1 MKCKIFLAILFLV
14 VFGAH
19 VAFADGIII
28 LPPEMPRLSI
38 KYHKVNVTIDNQVA
52 TTYVDQIFVNESP
65 FQMEGTYIFPLPEDV
80 SISEFAMYVG
90 GERLKAELLDKDT
103 ARKIYEDIVR
113 SMRDPAILEYIG
125 RNMFRARVFPI
136 EPNSEKRIQ
145 LEYSE
150 LLQYDAGLTRYLY
163 PLNTEK
169 FSAKPLQEV
178 SVRVDLTGAQPL
190 KTIYSPSHKI
200 TVTRDGEYTAHI
212 IYADENVKPDT
223 DFILYYSVSAG
234 DVGLNLLT
242 HREPDEAGFYLLM
255 LAPQTEVK
263 NMDVVKKNVAFVLD
277 TSGSMRG
284 DKINQAKETLKF
296 CISALNSGDTFNIV
310 DFSTEVRQFSK
321 QPALADAS
329 HIPAALHYVDK
340 LEAIG
345 GTNINDALLLGL
357 IQTTDAVNMIIFLTD
372 GLPTVGETNNE
383 RIIENVTL
391 ANVKNARIF
400 VFGVGYDVNTHL
412 LDKIAGRNS
421 GVSDYVRPD
430 EDIEVKVSSFFAKIS
445 NPVLSNALLEF
456 SAIDVR
462 DTYPRQ
468 IPDIFAG
475 MQLIQFG
482 RYTSSGSAAIYLTG
496 EVNSEEQRFTY
507 EANFPAEQSQN
518 DFIPRLWATRKIGYL
533 MDEIRLHG
541 ESQELVDEIVYLS
554 KKYGIIT
561 PYTSFLITE
570 DEPPLPGEVEKV
582 LGPQMGFDAVA
593 VSGGINAL
601 KDAESADGYTNTE
614 NMKVVGKKAFFL
626 RDEYWTDSEYVDGQ
640 WVIEL
645 QYGSDKYF
653 NVLATHPELGKY
665 FALGLKVIVCSN
677 GACYRV
683 QELQAETT
691 PPPWDVNQ
699 DYTIDI
705 FDLVTVGKH
714 LGEKGGTADIN
725 KDGIVNIADLILVG
739 IYFGKQYAP

>member
-1 MKCKIFLAILFLV
+1 MKSKFFLAILLLV
-14 VFGAH
+14 VCGAH
-19 VAFADGIII
+19 IAFADGIII
-28 LPPEMPRLSI
+28 PPPEMPQLSI

-52 TTYVDQIFVNESP
+52 TTYVDQVFVNESR

-90 GERLKAELLDKDT
+90 GERLEAELLDKDT

-136 EPNSEKRIQ
+136 EPHSEKRIE

-150 LLQYDAGLTRYLY
+150 LLQYDAGLTKYLY

-169 FSAKPLQEV
+169 FSSKPLQEV
-178 SVRVDLTGAQPL
+178 FVRVDVNSSQRL

-200 TVTRDGEYTAHI
+200 TITRDGEHAAHI
-212 IYADENVKPDT
+212 VYADENVKPET

-234 DVGLNLLT
+234 DIGLNLLT
-242 HREPDEAGFYLLM
+242 HKEPDEAGFYLLM
-255 LAPQTEVK
+255 LTPQTEVQET
-263 NMDVVKKNVAFVLD
+263 DVVKKNMLFVLD

-284 DKINQAKETLKF
+284 DKINQAKGALKF
-296 CISALNSGDTFNIV
+296 CINALNRGDTFNIV
-310 DFSTEVRQFSK
+310 DFSTEARQFSK
-321 QPALADAS
+321 QPVIADGSHVPSALR
-329 HIPAALHYVDK
+329 YVDK
-340 LEAIG
+340 LEATG

-357 IQTTDAVNMIIFLTD
+357 SQTTDAVNMIIFLTD
-372 GLPTVGETNNE
+372 GLPTVGETDNE

-412 LDKIAGRNS
+412 LDRIAGHNN
-421 GVSDYVRPD
+421 GVSDYVHPD
-430 EDIEVKVSSFFAKIS
+430 EDIEVKVSSFFAKIN
-445 NPVLSNALLEF
+445 NPVLSNTRLEF
-456 SAIDVR
+456 SAINVR

-482 RYTSSGSAAIYLTG
+482 RYTNSGSTAIYLTG
-496 EVNSEEQRFTY
+496 EINSEEGRFTY
-507 EANFPAEQSQN
+507 QVDFPAEQSQN
-518 DFIPRLWATRKIGYL
+518 EFIPRLWATRKIGYL

-541 ESQELVDEIVYLS
+541 ENEELIDEVVYLS

-570 DEPPLPGEVEKV
+570 DEPPPPGEFERV

-593 VSGGINAL
+593 VSGGVNSL
-601 KDAESADGYTNTE
+601 KDADSADRYTKTE
-614 NMKVVGKKAFFL
+614 GMKVVGKKAFFQ
-626 RDEYWTDSEYVDGQ
+626 RNGFWTDSEYLEGQ

-653 NVLATHPELGKY
+653 SVLATHPELGRY
-665 FALGLKVIVCSN
+665 FALSSKVIVCSN
-677 GACYRV
+677 SACYRV
-683 QELQAETT
+683 QESQVETA

-699 DYTIDI
+699 DYIIDI
-705 FDLVTVGKH
+705 FDLVTVGRH
-714 LGEKGGTADIN
+714 FGEKGGIADIN
-725 KDGIVNIADLILVG
+725 KDGIVDIVDVILVG
-739 IYFGKQYAP
+739 RYFGEQYAQ